1 MLPLRLVPE
10 KNHPFKFCDCVLRR
24 PIVVYIFFQIH
35 DNIYIYF
42 IYIYMIYVVFV
53 QHISKLKTLQNHYQQ
68 KARAP
73 VEQND
78 LLAQHR
84 SWAVDQHFQM
94 HTILNMVVVPTP
106 VVARH
111 VFGISRY
118 TDPRAS

>member
-1 MLPLRLVPE
+1 MLCL
-10 KNHPFKFCDCVLRR
+10 FK
-24 PIVVYIFFQIH
+24 
-35 DNIYIYF
+35 
-42 IYIYMIYVVFV
+42 
-53 QHISKLKTLQNHYQQ
+53 HISKLKTLQNHYQQ
-68 KARAP
+68 RARAP

-111 VFGISRY
+111 VFGISRTQIQEPVDY
-118 TDPRAS
+118 QNDFLYYLSLWDLECVFLIACCVIQASQPHRATGASRVSLVIS